1 MPEEAAE
8 ARPEGHLG
16 LKNAVGCFSRADIG
30 VTGGSLA
37 SQNELKALG
46 RCLLAKIKL

>member
-16 LKNAVGCFSRADIG
+16 AEKCSWLFSRTVIG
-30 VTGGSLA
+30 VTGSSLA

-46 RCLLAKIKL
+46 RCLLTKIKL